1 MSIKNILMDIF
12 CGIVN
17 RIKFSRKSK
26 VAKVVD
32 IDKCTY
38 CGLCESACPSRFQAI
53 QIDKYEG
60 ISIDAERCNGC
71 GRCKRVCKE
80 YVIEIFKKE
89 NDKKIFQNKCTKN
102 DNMVKSWTQ

>member
-1 MSIKNILMDIF
+1 MNAKSVLMDIF

-17 RIKFSRKSK
+17 RIKVSRKSK

-32 IDKCTY
+32 PEKCTY
-38 CGLCESACPSRFQAI
+38 CGQCEISCPPRFKAI

-60 ISIDAERCNGC
+60 ISIDVERCNGC

-80 YVIEIFKKE
+80 HVIEILKKE
-89 NDKKIFQNKCTKN
+89 NDKKIFQSKCTKS
-102 DNMVKSWTQ
+102 DSRVKTWTQ